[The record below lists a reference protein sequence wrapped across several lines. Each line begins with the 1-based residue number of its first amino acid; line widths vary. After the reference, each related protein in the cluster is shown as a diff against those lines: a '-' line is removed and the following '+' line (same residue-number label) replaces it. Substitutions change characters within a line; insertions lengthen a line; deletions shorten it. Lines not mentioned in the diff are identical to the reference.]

1 VRLPKAWHVADSRR
15 AMLKLM
21 IRSVCVFCRS
31 NFGNL
36 DVYRTAAADLGSLLA
51 MRGIRLVYGG
61 ATVGLMGTIANAC
74 LSKGGEVIGV
84 IPQGLVDKEIAHPGL
99 TELRIVQTMHERK
112 ALMADLSD
120 GFIAL
125 PGGTGTFEEFFEV
138 ASWSQLGLQRK
149 PCALV
154 NIAGYYDG
162 LLSQADR
169 AVRDGFLTTLHRSM
183 LLTHHIP
190 ESVLDLLLEHVPPT
204 VERWISKAER

>member
-1 VRLPKAWHVADSRR
+1 
-15 AMLKLM
+15 
-21 IRSVCVFCRS
+21 
-31 NFGNL
+31 
-36 DVYRTAAADLGSLLA
+36 
-51 MRGIRLVYGG
+51 
-61 ATVGLMGTIANAC
+61 
-74 LSKGGEVIGV
+74 
-84 IPQGLVDKEIAHPGL
+84 LVDKEIAHPGL

-125 PGGTGTFEEFFEV
+125 PGGTGTFEEFFEA

-169 AVRDGFLTTLHRSM
+169 AVRDGFLTPQHRSM

-190 ESVLDLLLEHVPPT
+190 ESVLDLLLAHVPPA
-204 VERWISKAER
+204 VEKWISKAER

>member
-1 VRLPKAWHVADSRR
+1 
-15 AMLKLM
+15 
-21 IRSVCVFCRS
+21 
-31 NFGNL
+31 
-36 DVYRTAAADLGSLLA
+36 
-51 MRGIRLVYGG
+51 
-61 ATVGLMGTIANAC
+61 MGTIANAC

-169 AVRDGFLTTLHRSM
+169 ALRDGFLTTLHRSM

-204 VERWISKAER
+204 VEKWISKSER